1 MNTIYPIFDDIREH
15 RVRGRCIYPLNDLLI
30 VALLTYMTGGEDYQ
44 DMAWFASER
53 SEEFGLFADCGG
65 RTPSPD
71 TFERLMSAVEPTEI
85 ERCLLRCGR
94 RSLD

>member
-53 SEEFGLFADCGG
+53 S
-65 RTPSPD
+65 
-71 TFERLMSAVEPTEI
+71 
-85 ERCLLRCGR
+85 
-94 RSLD
+94 